1 MNYYILTSAIVAS
14 LATIGHFAIG
24 TKDFLNPV
32 LNSDIDEIPKN
43 VMQSLFH
50 YMSVFMVLTSVIL
63 LSIAIDENLIFENAR
78 DVVKMIGFT
87 YAGYAIIQFIIASN
101 SSIKMGVI
109 KLFQWIFWTLIA
121 TFSLMGVY

>member
-1 MNYYILTSAIVAS
+1 M
-14 LATIGHFAIG
+14 
-24 TKDFLNPV
+24 
-32 LNSDIDEIPKN
+32 NSDIDEIPKN

-87 YAGYAIIQFIIASN
+87 YAVYAIIQFIIAST

-109 KLFQWIFWTLIA
+109 KLFQWIFWTLIS
-121 TFSLMGVY
+121 TFSLMGVYQ